1 MQAAAERR
9 TAMDPRVPFEASIS
23 LANHG
28 CESPLSADGVNLSRR
43 GLKIRSTQLPEIGTW
58 LECRFLVDPDK
69 PAVFA
74 EGEVVWT
81 SQRDGGAGEFGV
93 RFAEVDPEV
102 ERWVRNLAK
111 NSDSTDFDQEHSE
124 VRDVQPE
131 QDARCLAD
139 YSMSTE
145 LYLDELR
152 TPILTRSAHEAHD
165 LVILEQDLPFLRIN
179 TGVCVVQD
187 ENKALQRGR
196 LASVDLQMVDDMPRL
211 TLSVVYE
218 NRTSGIEKVTPLR
231 TRTAAVPASSVAIDD
246 ENVEIQTLRD
256 SPSVED
262 LYQLTS
268 GVEARD
274 LASVEP
280 EAYAQP
286 FDEMPTPVRLTSP
299 EQLSGLHKR
308 DEDQECRAFQVHS
321 RTNEDDAIPD
331 AFGEP
336 QGPESALFR
345 EEKNLLATVHTAL
358 ARACVQVVARLTPSP
373 KRLVTSRPVRLAAR
387 PLANYTATLSQ
398 TARICN
404 EMLRLM
410 MSKVG
415 IAWPARRIA
424 KRRTAPAPRRQV
436 GTNMRVTPMIRI
448 PKNWWLLGAALIGL
462 IGLILLWRGQSDS
475 SEPNEVGMPG
485 AAVPAQRLHNGT
497 AAEPDYGTEPS
508 QPVAHPPTA
517 SLSEPAAQGVDPLLE
532 TALPAPSYEAGPVAP
547 TRYPSVTD
555 APSMPGARRVQGLN
569 AVAPS
574 RTPIVSQKAPVV
586 ASPSPVVS
594 AAGAQIF
601 GTAKLTKGTRLT
613 LRMSRPVAELRGTRA
628 VDGFRVVVPGALS
641 LDKAGPLA
649 AAHSSVARAAIF
661 NHGDRSELSVFF
673 VPGKSP
679 AYRVQAK
686 GASIEILIAD

>member
-1 MQAAAERR
+1 MAA
-9 TAMDPRVPFEASIS
+9 RVS
-23 LANHG
+23 LAFALLKLIPR
-28 CESPLSADGVNLSRR
+28 SSA
-43 GLKIRSTQLPEIGTW
+43 
-58 LECRFLVDPDK
+58 
-69 PAVFA
+69 
-74 EGEVVWT
+74 
-81 SQRDGGAGEFGV
+81 GV
-93 RFAEVDPEV
+93 RD
-102 ERWVRNLAK
+102 LAK
-111 NSDSTDFDQEHSE
+111 SSDSTDFDQEHSE
-124 VRDVQPE
+124 VRDARPE
-131 QDARCLAD
+131 QDAQCLAD
-139 YSMSTE
+139 FSMSTE

-196 LASVDLQMVDDMPRL
+196 LASVDLQMIDDMPRL

-231 TRTAAVPASSVAIDD
+231 TRMAEAPASSVVIDD
-246 ENVEIQTLRD
+246 EEVEKQTLRD
-256 SPSVED
+256 IPSIED

-268 GVEARD
+268 AEEAAD
-274 LASVEP
+274 IAEVVP

-308 DEDQECRAFQVHS
+308 EEDQECRAFQVQP
-321 RTNEDDAIPD
+321 RTNEDDAISD

-345 EEKNLLATVHTAL
+345 EEKKLLATVHTAL
-358 ARACVQVVARLTPSP
+358 ARACVQLVARLTPSP

-398 TARICN
+398 TARTFN

-410 MSKVG
+410 MGKVG
-415 IAWPARRIA
+415 IAWPARRVA
-424 KRRTAPAPRRQV
+424 KRRTAPAPHRQS
-436 GTNMRVTPMIRI
+436 GSNTRI
-448 PKNWWLLGAALIGL
+448 TSMTRLPRNWWLLGAALIGL
-462 IGLILLWRGQSDS
+462 IGLVLLWRGQGNS
-475 SEPNEVGMPG
+475 SEPNEGVMPG
-485 AAVPAQRLHNGT
+485 ASLPSQRLHDST

-517 SLSEPAAQGVDPLLE
+517 SLNEPAAQGVDPLLE

-555 APSMPGARRVQGLN
+555 APSMPGSRRVQGLN
-569 AVAPS
+569 AIAPS
-574 RTPIVSQKAPVV
+574 RAPNASQKAPVV
-586 ASPSPVVS
+586 ATPSAVAN
-594 AAGAQIF
+594 AAGAQTF

-679 AYRVQAK
+679 AYKVQAK
-686 GASIEILIAD
+686 GASIEILIAN